1 MKDLSEALMIC
12 LLKKSGVLKT
22 RISLDNFQ
30 FKNLRSR
37 SFRNEDFDEISFS
50 NCCCYVLGYEAG
62 IRKIS

>member
-30 FKNLRSR
+30 FKKLRSR
-37 SFRNEDFDEISFS
+37 KGSNEDFDEICFL
-50 NCCCYVLGYEAG
+50 NCCCYVLGDEVG